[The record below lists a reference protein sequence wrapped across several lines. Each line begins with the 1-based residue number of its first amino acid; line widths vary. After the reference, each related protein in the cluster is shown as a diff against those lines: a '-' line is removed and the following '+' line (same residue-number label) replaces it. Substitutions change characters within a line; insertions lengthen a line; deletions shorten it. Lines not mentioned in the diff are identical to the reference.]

1 MQMADHYPSKG
12 MNNKSSLRVDCNK
25 FWLDGFL
32 LLRNVFERTEV
43 EAFRQAMYEADDL
56 SGDLLTNPRLRSIL
70 LDPRVLDIAQKLLG
84 QTPVYWGESIAQIG
98 VSPRGWHKDN
108 VDQENIN
115 GPDWSGKYDIIKFA
129 IYPQDHHYH
138 SGGLNI
144 RRGSHKTTVL
154 NGPPKHVGENR
165 YMNTRIGDVIVWN
178 MRATHSGT
186 GFLLKFPRW
195 LQLEPDCGPRLP
207 YSLDLIGRISQRLRG
222 RGTSLAKLPNF
233 LIAPQQ
239 RERCIIFF
247 TMGAD
252 GPHLNRYLAY
262 LKTRKFMIDI
272 WRNSFYDNS
281 VWEAAKDKNIVI
293 RDVWKDIK
301 HEVGLGCENFDYGY

>member
-1 MQMADHYPSKG
+1 
-12 MNNKSSLRVDCNK
+12 MNNEPSPAVDSNK
-25 FWLDGFL
+25 FWRDGYL
-32 LLRNVFERTEV
+32 IVRNVFRKSEI
-43 EAFRQAMYEADDL
+43 EAFRQMMYDTRDL
-56 SGDLLTNPRLRSIL
+56 TGDLLSNPRLRNIL
-70 LDPRVLDIAQKLLG
+70 LDPRILDIAQQLLG
-84 QTPVYWGESIAQIG
+84 QTPVYWGESTAQIG

-108 VDQENIN
+108 VDRENMN
-115 GPDWSGKYDIIKFA
+115 GPDWRGKYDMIKFA
-129 IYPQDHHYH
+129 VYPQDHYSH

-144 RRGSHKTTVL
+144 RRGSHNTTL
-154 NGPPKHVGENR
+154 LDGLPRLVGQNR

-178 MRATHSGT
+178 MRATHSGS

-207 YSLDLIGRISQRLRG
+207 YSLDFIGRLSQKLHG
-222 RGTSLAKLPNF
+222 RRTSLAKIPNL
-233 LIAPQQ
+233 LIAPQE

-272 WRNSFYDNS
+272 WSNSLYDES

-293 RDVWKDIK
+293 RDMRQEIK
-301 HEVGLGCENFDYGY
+301 HEAGLGCENFDYGY